1 MSSVELEERQGEVEV
16 ETVPSR
22 GRAGED
28 DDLEQGEED
37 DLEQGEE
44 DDPEQ
49 EEEDDFQEE
58 ERRGPARFKDSHVVT
73 GRGSMHC
80 KSGSFEKYL
89 NQLYSTDQIAMVWC
103 IQHQVIKP
111 FCSLENVS
119 SCKKKKQRRRM
130 LKTMEKNPIFVFT
143 GRILLLFCSGSSV
156 CKIDITLYGSRTHTG
171 KVRKTGKK

>member
-28 DDLEQGEED
+28 DDLEQGEGD
-37 DLEQGEE
+37 DLEQGDE

-73 GRGSMHC
+73 HRVDRVLGFFSNRP
-80 KSGSFEKYL
+80 
-89 NQLYSTDQIAMVWC
+89 YSLLRPPPSPTPSPRVVS
-103 IQHQVIKP
+103 VITTP
-111 FCSLENVS
+111 RN
-119 SCKKKKQRRRM
+119 
-130 LKTMEKNPIFVFT
+130 
-143 GRILLLFCSGSSV
+143 
-156 CKIDITLYGSRTHTG
+156 YA
-171 KVRKTGKK
+171 

>member
-1 MSSVELEERQGEVEV
+1 VEV

-37 DLEQGEE
+37 DLEQGGEE

-73 GRGSMHC
+73 RKGNKKER
-80 KSGSFEKYL
+80 KSTRFFL
-89 NQLYSTDQIAMVWC
+89 Q
-103 IQHQVIKP
+103 
-111 FCSLENVS
+111 S
-119 SCKKKKQRRRM
+119 S
-130 LKTMEKNPIFVFT
+130 
-143 GRILLLFCSGSSV
+143 
-156 CKIDITLYGSRTHTG
+156 
-171 KVRKTGKK
+171 